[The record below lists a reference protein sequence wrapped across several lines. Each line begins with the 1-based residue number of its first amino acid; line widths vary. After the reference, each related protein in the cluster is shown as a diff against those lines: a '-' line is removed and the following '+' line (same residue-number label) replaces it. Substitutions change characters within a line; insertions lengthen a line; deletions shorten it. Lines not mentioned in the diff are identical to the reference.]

1 LIAVIAVCGMSG
13 VASADMITYS
23 LVDGGNNTLT
33 TPFLAHPSVIVEDFD
48 SALNFSWA
56 GNYRITTGTLG
67 DQASPWS
74 ELTSARDTTKYMS
87 VPDNFNTTPAVAV
100 AFGASY
106 DYLGLFW
113 GSMDTYN
120 TLQLYD
126 GDTLVKTIVG
136 ADVAIPGASGAQELP
151 GTNRYVNIFLTPGV
165 TFDNAVIT
173 STKYAFEFDN
183 VAVGYQVPVPGAVL
197 LGILGLSAAG
207 IKLRRF
213 A

>member
-1 LIAVIAVCGMSG
+1 MKTKGFLFALIAVIAVCGMSG

-56 GNYRITTGTLG
+56 GNYR
-67 DQASPWS
+67 
-74 ELTSARDTTKYMS
+74 
-87 VPDNFNTTPAVAV
+87 PDNFNTTPAVAV